1 MKIKTKINKLFGWV
15 SMLAILVGYS
25 TVSASGGVEA
35 FVDST
40 IAGYPGFVET
50 TRVSAGEKLDFLVKK
65 PDGNELK
72 FSSVAD
78 DKGQVDVE
86 IFDYHTRVAGEYQL
100 GVSIS
105 GKNDYRFNRFEVFPD
120 EISNEKS
127 VVELESQMVNV
138 NESVD
143 LNVVLKDQYGNA
155 ISGHEVMLVSSR
167 GVDEIT
173 KIGDGATDGSGAAS
187 FRVQSTEPGLSTIT
201 AYDLTAGV
209 SLDERAE
216 MVFFDSAVKNIG
228 GDLNEFS
235 LVPTAYAQSISG
247 GPVNGFEIDG
257 LDGEVSVNENFSFT
271 VKAVD
276 EEGNVSEN
284 YSGEVRFSVEGASAS
299 DVILPDD
306 YQFEAQDLGAHTFSL
321 GISFKTV
328 GTYKVVVTDVDDFD
342 LRGEQTVVVTAGDGV
357 NSNNTNS
364 SNAGSS
370 AVVINSPKPG
380 TYNVSSQQIS
390 GTATPGVAL
399 KIYDND
405 QEIGNTDADS
415 GGDFSFQTGVLS
427 QGEHKFQVVALG
439 ATNSPAGSSEIV
451 TVVIDT
457 AGPDA
462 NLITFDP
469 NGPVAPGSL
478 VEVSISS
485 DNNLSQAALLF
496 DGKLVVLT
504 EDIAEAGTYKGS
516 FLAPNEIG
524 TYGVDVILV
533 DGLGNESQLQNE
545 KQIVV
550 AERGA
555 VGNEGLD
562 GIDNV
567 DQIDSTNSDVQVD
580 SVTGL
585 KAYSGNERVNLE
597 WSEVDGEISNYR
609 VYYGERAD
617 SLTNAVDTFTEKNEW
632 YVPNLENGKEYFFAL
647 TAIDSEGNESPVRS
661 EIVSAVPFMPTETGV
676 NDSAGDIFS
685 FNSDGLSD
693 VVTVNVSDL
702 KEAPVE
708 KPALDETGPEI
719 YYLMLMSLFGAL
731 FYTQLK
737 KI

>member
-1 MKIKTKINKLFGWV
+1 M
-15 SMLAILVGYS
+15 
-25 TVSASGGVEA
+25 
-35 FVDST
+35 
-40 IAGYPGFVET
+40 
-50 TRVSAGEKLDFLVKK
+50 
-65 PDGNELK
+65 
-72 FSSVAD
+72 
-78 DKGQVDVE
+78 
-86 IFDYHTRVAGEYQL
+86 
-100 GVSIS
+100 
-105 GKNDYRFNRFEVFPD
+105 
-120 EISNEKS
+120 
-127 VVELESQMVNV
+127 
-138 NESVD
+138 
-143 LNVVLKDQYGNA
+143 
-155 ISGHEVMLVSSR
+155 
-167 GVDEIT
+167 
-173 KIGDGATDGSGAAS
+173 
-187 FRVQSTEPGLSTIT
+187 
-201 AYDLTAGV
+201 
-209 SLDERAE
+209 
-216 MVFFDSAVKNIG
+216 
-228 GDLNEFS
+228 
-235 LVPTAYAQSISG
+235 
-247 GPVNGFEIDG
+247 
-257 LDGEVSVNENFSFT
+257 
-271 VKAVD
+271 
-276 EEGNVSEN
+276 
-284 YSGEVRFSVEGASAS
+284 RFSVHGASAS

-357 NSNNTNS
+357 SSGDSNS
-364 SNAGSS
+364 SNLGSS

-380 TYNVSSQQIS
+380 TYSVSSQQIA
-390 GTATPGVAL
+390 GMATPGVAL

-415 GGDFSFQTGVLS
+415 NGDFSFQTGVLS
-427 QGEHKFQVVALG
+427 QGEHKFQVVALD

-462 NLITFDP
+462 NLISFDP
-469 NGPVAPGSL
+469 SGPVAPGSL

-496 DGKLVVLT
+496 NGKLVVLT
-504 EDIAEAGTYKGS
+504 EDIAEAGNYKGS

-562 GIDNV
+562 GVDDV
-567 DQIDSTNSDVQVD
+567 DQIDSNDSEVQVD

-617 SLTNAVDTFTEKNEW
+617 SLTNAVDTFTENNEW

-647 TAIDSEGNESPVRS
+647 TAIDSEGDESPVRS

-708 KPALDETGPEI
+708 KPALDETGPEV
-719 YYLMLMSLFGAL
+719 YFLMLLSLFGAL
-731 FYTQLK
+731 FYNQLK
-737 KI
+737 RI